1 MITSFI
7 KERLAEPS
15 TFRGII
21 LILGLLGIKIS
32 PELTDSIYSLV
43 VAGLATVE
51 VLRKEKKSTEAK
63 LAEVKDVNSEG
74 N

>member
-1 MITSFI
+1 MFTSFL
-7 KERLAEPS
+7 KERLSEPS

-43 VAGLATVE
+43 VASLATIE
-51 VLRKEKKSTEAK
+51 VLRKEKKSTE
-63 LAEVKDVNSEG
+63 VKDVNSEG